1 MREAGFRPPNRHIA
15 ILFIAFVACSLT
27 LLGYDVKVSR
37 LETPDTSDHLLVK
50 SIRMDLERAA
60 SSVQVDD
67 TENIQIE
74 HAPDAVTVG
83 QVPALILPPQ
93 GGLPNLQLDLVSNSS
108 YRRPPPACQ

>member
-50 SIRMDLERAA
+50 SIRMDHERAA
-60 SSVQVDD
+60 SSVQVDG
-67 TENIQIE
+67 TENIQFE
-74 HAPDAVTVG
+74 HALGVDTSS
-83 QVPALILPPQ
+83 QVLAPILPPP
-93 GGLPNLQLDLVSNSS
+93 GAPPNLHLDLIAYSS
-108 YRRPPPACQ
+108 YRRPPPAC